1 MNISKCSRWK
11 VKHSFQG
18 SKFLLSSSY
27 VSYLCDM
34 TKTIYR
40 LFQHQGSTLTW
51 KTIGVV
57 TKARFRHQSFH
68 ELNLIPWIKY
78 MKRLVSESIWNGY
91 WMAHSFFP
99 PGLAENFALGMG
111 LIHILYFPC
120 ADLNEIIIIMY
131 FARSLPRR
139 AWVLE
144 QVYVTCSKWWRGEQF
159 MLVKVAAA
167 KICVVCVFLT

>member
-18 SKFLLSSSY
+18 SKFLLRSSY
-27 VSYLCDM
+27 VSYQCDM

-57 TKARFRHQSFH
+57 TKAWFRHQSFH

-91 WMAHSFFP
+91 FNLEWLTRSSP
-99 PGLAENFALGMG
+99 LAWLRILPLEWVWSIFYTFHV
-111 LIHILYFPC
+111 LILMHKL
-120 ADLNEIIIIMY
+120 L
-131 FARSLPRR
+131 
-139 AWVLE
+139 
-144 QVYVTCSKWWRGEQF
+144 
-159 MLVKVAAA
+159 
-167 KICVVCVFLT
+167 